1 MMIVTMMMVTSR
13 QYLMRKHYTVEQLI
27 KGYWRIPFLSGIF
40 VGLVGIYLRKYVR
53 DHDRFDSLSMETKKH
68 NVDLRTH
75 RPLTPLETA
84 LSSRLRGSLVCVTG
98 AVVLWA
104 GGFYILFVWLVIYM
118 TNLVDPP
125 IPYAFVVNSA
135 CLFVTMVLLFPFA
148 GWMSD
153 AWGRKTVM
161 TWGGVGV
168 ALLSPVAMDVLSRG
182 ESSFGWVVAA
192 QLVLGVCLCL
202 YAAPMCAWM
211 VESFPPEA
219 RLTSVAIGY
228 NVAMALAGG
237 MSPSLATWLVIEH
250 GGVAAGYLL
259 STLSIVSL
267 LGLHLAPKH
276 EEYL

>member
-1 MMIVTMMMVTSR
+1 MLSL
-13 QYLMRKHYTVEQLI
+13 QYLMRKHYTVEQLTQ
-27 KGYWRIPFLSGIF
+27 GYWRIPFLCGIL
-40 VGLVGIYLRKYVR
+40 VGLVGMYLRKYVK
-53 DHDRFDSLSMETKKH
+53 DHDRIDSLLMETKKKKR
-68 NVDLRTH
+68 NVDP
-75 RPLTPLETA
+75 RPLTPLEMA
-84 LSSRLRGSLVCVTG
+84 WSSRLRGSLVCVTG

-118 TNLVDPP
+118 TDLVDPP
-125 IPYAFVVNSA
+125 LPFAFVVNSS

-153 AWGRKTVM
+153 VWGRKAVM

-168 ALLSPVAMDVLSRG
+168 ALLSPVAMDVVSRG

-192 QLVLGVCLCL
+192 QMVLGVCLCL

-237 MSPSLATWLVIEH
+237 MSPSLATWLVIQY

-259 STLSIVSL
+259 SALAIVSL